1 MNVPN
6 WPRRAP
12 IVCMTVL
19 TFAALIAVACTG
31 DLQEKAPGQLLSAP
45 RGFSSSPALESLA
58 HEAVRI
64 RYRSTSGKD
73 DTPTEVSGVV
83 FIPTGDAP
91 PGGWPIASIGHP
103 TTGINDACA
112 PSANPDILEDM
123 PGVVS
128 LLAKGFVVVVSDY
141 QGLGTPGPHP
151 YLDPKTAAYNV
162 IDAVRAARQ
171 VAPDTSDT
179 WVAYGFSQGGQA
191 TWAAN
196 EMAVD
201 YGSELQL
208 IGSVSLSPPADL
220 RPFVDSMAHGT
231 LTTDQ
236 IILLPI
242 ILKGI
247 QASHPELNIDDYLHG
262 KLRMSFDLFLT
273 CNGQNEALKAFVA
286 RSISP
291 ADYKP
296 TTPEAA
302 DRLREWLGE
311 YSLPTRRAS
320 SPMLVAYGDSDP
332 TLPAAWT
339 TDAVRRACDLGDV
352 IDVRV
357 IEGQGHVLDIGE
369 EGTDWVMSRFAE
381 ISPTDSCPEM

>member
-1 MNVPN
+1 
-6 WPRRAP
+6 
-12 IVCMTVL
+12 
-19 TFAALIAVACTG
+19 
-31 DLQEKAPGQLLSAP
+31 
-45 RGFSSSPALESLA
+45 LA
-58 HEAVRI
+58 HEAVEI
-64 RYRSTSGKD
+64 HYRSTSGKD
-73 DTPTEVSGVV
+73 GTPTDVSGVV
-83 FIPTGDAP
+83 LVPAGDAP

-103 TTGINDACA
+103 TTGINDTCA
-112 PSANPDILEDM
+112 PSANPEILETI

-128 LLAKGFVVVVSDY
+128 LLAKGFTVVVSDY

-171 VAPDTSDT
+171 VSPDTSDT

-196 EMAVD
+196 EMAID
-201 YGSELQL
+201 YGSELHL
-208 IGSVSLSPPADL
+208 LGSVSLSPPADL
-220 RPFVDSMAHGT
+220 RPLVDSMEQGT
-231 LTTDQ
+231 LSVDQ

-242 ILKGI
+242 ILSGV

-262 KLRMSFDLFLT
+262 ALGMSSDLFLT
-273 CNGQNEALKAFVA
+273 CNGEYESLKTLVA
-286 RSISP
+286 KNVSP
-291 ADYKP
+291 DDYKP

-302 DRLREWLGE
+302 DRLRQWLGD

-332 TLPAAWT
+332 ILPAAWT
-339 TDAVRRACDLGDV
+339 TDAVSRACDLGDV

-357 IEGQGHVLDIGE
+357 TEGQGHVPDISE
-369 EGTDWVMSRFAE
+369 EGTDWIMRRFDG
-381 ISPTDSCPEM
+381 ITPTDSCPKM